1 MGFNISQMKFK
12 VYLPLVIALFV
23 FGLAS
28 CKKNKDPEPVKEEV
42 FLDTAYGSD
51 EENKM
56 DVYLPLQ
63 RSDTTKV
70 VFLLHGGSWAD
81 GDKDDLTE
89 LAVYLKDK
97 GFAVINM
104 NYRLTSTDPA
114 NIHPAQQNDI
124 KAAVNFVASNAFKW
138 HISSDRYGMLGVSAG
153 AQLALLYT
161 YAYNTNNKIKTVASL
176 SGPTNFTDL
185 RGIGFPQAAAVAA
198 LLGASFE
205 ANPSLYLDASPLAKV
220 NSLSKPTLIIH
231 GNFDSV
237 VPAHQATDLYAKL
250 NLFNVKSDLV
260 LYNTGHDLY
269 DDTNKQE
276 ILDKITSWF
285 SGNIK

>member
-1 MGFNISQMKFK
+1 MKFK
-12 VYLPLVIALFV
+12 VYTPLVLILFV
-23 FGLAS
+23 LGFAS
-28 CKKNKDPEPVKEEV
+28 CKKNKDPEPIKEEV
-42 FLDTAYGSD
+42 FLDTRYSTND
-51 EENKM
+51 ENTM

-70 VFLLHGGSWAD
+70 LFLLHGGSWAD

-97 GFAVINM
+97 GFAVVNM

-114 NIHPAQQNDI
+114 NIHPTQQNDI
-124 KAAVNFVASNAFKW
+124 KAAINFVASKAFNW

-153 AQLALLYT
+153 AHLALLYT
-161 YAYNTNNKIKTVASL
+161 YAYNSNNKIKAVASL
-176 SGPTNFTDL
+176 SGPTNFTDP

-205 ANPSLYLDASPLAKV
+205 ENPSLYLETSPLAKV
-220 NSLSKPTLIIH
+220 SSLSKPTLIIH
-231 GNFDSV
+231 GNFDTV

-250 NLFNVKSDLV
+250 DLFNIDSDLV

-269 DDTNKQE
+269 DDSNKQQ
-276 ILDKITSWF
+276 ILDKITTWF
-285 SGNIK
+285 SAKIK

>member
-1 MGFNISQMKFK
+1 MKSK
-12 VYLPLVIALFV
+12 VYLPLLIALFV

-28 CKKNKDPEPVKEEV
+28 CKKNKDPEPIKEEV
-42 FLDTAYGSD
+42 FLDTAYSSN
-51 EENKM
+51 EENTM
-56 DVYLPLQ
+56 DVYLPLK
-63 RSDTTKV
+63 RSDSTKV
-70 VFLLHGGSWAD
+70 IFLLHGGSWAT
-81 GDKDDLTE
+81 GDKDSLTQ
-89 LAVYLKDK
+89 LAVFLKDK
-97 GFAVINM
+97 GFAVVNM
-104 NYRLTSTDPA
+104 NYRLTGTNPA

-124 KAAVNFVASNAFKW
+124 KAAINFVASKAFNW
-138 HISSDRYGMLGVSAG
+138 HISSDKYGMLGVSAG
-153 AQLALLYT
+153 AHLALLYT

-176 SGPTNFTDL
+176 SGPTNFTDP

-205 ANPSLYLDASPLAKV
+205 ANPTLYREASPLSKV

-250 NLFNVKSDLV
+250 NLFNVKSDLL

-269 DDTNKQE
+269 NDANKQE
-276 ILDKITSWF
+276 ILNKITSWF